1 MPHSRRYLYVHVGG
15 APIHRSDDQH
25 RRCMGPS
32 LHSIQGEGT
41 MMRMKD
47 QRAGLAR
54 RLSLAAATL
63 FVLAGASGRPALAMS
78 PVSPGAGS
86 ATQTPSDVLTV
97 QVRGPGGH
105 GGGGGGHPGGG
116 GFHGGGGG
124 PAFHGGGGAMFRG
137 GGSPAF
143 HGGGHAFGG
152 GPRPVFHGGGP
163 AFHGG
168 FGPRPVFHGGGY
180 HHRPYYAYR
189 PYFHHHRR
197 HFYGYRSYYAP
208 VYTSGYYYPYRRCRV
223 VWTHYGPRRICHYRH
238 WRGHHW
244 RHYHRWHHRH
254 RHHWRYY

>member
-1 MPHSRRYLYVHVGG
+1 
-15 APIHRSDDQH
+15 
-25 RRCMGPS
+25 
-32 LHSIQGEGT
+32 

-63 FVLAGASGRPALAMS
+63 FLLAGASGRPALAMS
-78 PVSPGAGS
+78 PVSPGAGP
-86 ATQTPSDVLTV
+86 ATQAPSDVLAV

-105 GGGGGGHPGGG
+105 GGGGGGGHPGGG
-116 GFHGGGGG
+116 GFHGGPAFHGGGGG
-124 PAFHGGGGAMFRG
+124 PAFHGGGG
-137 GGSPAF
+137 
-143 HGGGHAFGG
+143 HAFGGG

-180 HHRPYYAYR
+180 HYRPHYAYR

-197 HFYGYRSYYAP
+197 HFYGYRSYYTP

-223 VWTHYGPRRICHYRH
+223 VWTYYGPRRICHYRR

-244 RHYHRWHHRH
+244 RPHHRWHHRHH